1 MLHSLRRAK
10 LYQSKVQAFSQNGK
24 IIQKSESEQDHHSVI
39 KQKVKL
45 VSISWIWL
53 NWIDLGSLVW
63 ISLNRFELNWKALNC
78 QPTWLKRSSV
88 QTSNALSIACIFF
101 WMLRTWHFGQIIANI
116 FQELPWS
123 CLLLNLDPTSSST
136 LILPP
141 PQTWPYLLL
150 KLVSFGLI
158 LSFDLLKVGDP
169 RLCIRRLVR
178 QLLHLLLDAVHLSSA
193 IWTHVWKL
201 GRYIWQFGQ
210 FWT

>member
-39 KQKVKL
+39 KQKQKL

-63 ISLNRFELNWKALNC
+63 ISLNQFEFNWFELNWIELN
-78 QPTWLKRSSV
+78 R
-88 QTSNALSIACIFF
+88 
-101 WMLRTWHFGQIIANI
+101 IAN
-116 FQELPWS
+116 QPGWRDPRCRRQMRS
-123 CLLLNLDPTSSST
+123 PLLASSSGCCEPDILDKSLQTFFRNFLGPASSST

-141 PQTWPYLLL
+141 PQPWSYLLL

-169 RLCIRRLVR
+169 RLCVRRLVR